1 MIMRLLVFICLMLG
15 ILEAGS
21 QTMSFKVHGLS
32 SEILQGSNNGSTFS
46 AALRND
52 QSSGECINLSEDCG
66 SVNDSVDFFSDVVTL
81 NGDDETGCSWNRWE
95 DGYGCVSTAV
105 LDVCYNQSGTCSSG
119 DAGLIAT
126 FKITNADGT
135 YDVGCEVTDGNL
147 AGWYTQCD
155 VYNAPNSGYFTKLIL
170 TVSDINMSSWMTD
183 TYDQIK
189 DRPVYELVIPGTHD
203 SGTYDINSSS
213 VATPDAPSFMYNDI
227 YKSGMYNVLN
237 EINSDYLSIGTGFAH
252 VQDMNFTDQLDNGVR
267 YFDLRLL
274 TFTRMFEINVG
285 DSGIAQQLAPPQKT
299 TSHGYQ
305 GAPWQDFLDA
315 LSGFMANSDNQKEIF
330 WLDMRQVDGNMTD
343 LESFMD
349 DLNSTFRG
357 EILGFDDTS
366 YVTDPPCATYDY
378 TAAKNLSLESN
389 VSELLN
395 NCKRIIVSLSSGDMN
410 SSGPYKFINR
420 FDQSQYS
427 GQSSY
432 SGCDFSKGVC
442 GYWANY
448 SMFDPE
454 TTSSFAAKADSGW
467 KGYLALFA
475 EVAAGLG
482 NFDWT
487 DDESVFS
494 SDSNYTSVLTS
505 ALSGYAASR
514 EQSGTKKPNV
524 FFLQKTP
531 DGDGNDIL
539 YGAYTLQKVNWF
551 DTMRRLT
558 HYKEDVYTWLYQPGT
573 FSDISQHGLI
583 LPEDFS
589 NGQILAYYAMQANKQ
604 KVFTSASE
612 ANASAASVR
621 GTKNADIDLSGI
633 KHLKSMEHVKHIVFL
648 DKDHHTT
655 VFNSGRSMECVY
667 DTCIMKSA
675 EGEVLQSV
683 TKSSDGSRIDLTLQD
698 GTTRTVVIDQADNY
712 ITFKRGGQV
721 VDAYNMSNQKI
732 ESKFRRD
739 GKVRIESNGILLSTY
754 EWK

>member
-1 MIMRLLVFICLMLG
+1 MRFLIFVFLIFG
-15 ILEAGS
+15 VLEAGS

-32 SEILQGSNNGSTFS
+32 SEILQGTNNGSTFS

-213 VATPDAPSFMYNDI
+213 VATPDAPSFVYGDI
-227 YKSGMYNVLN
+227 YSSGFDAVLN
-237 EINSDYLSIGTGFAH
+237 KINSDYLSLGTGFSH
-252 VQDMNFTDQLDNGVR
+252 VQDMNFTDQLENGAR

-274 TFTRMFEINVG
+274 TFTSELNLDAG
-285 DSGIAQQLAPPQKT
+285 DISVQQQLAPPLKT
-299 TSHGYQ
+299 TAHGYR

-315 LSGFMANSDNQKEIF
+315 LSGFMAKSDNQKELF
-330 WLDMRQVDGNMTD
+330 WLDMRQVEGNMTD
-343 LESFMD
+343 LEGFMD

-357 EILGFDDTS
+357 EILGFDDAS
-366 YVTDPPCATYDY
+366 YVADPPCATYDY
-378 TAAKNLSLESN
+378 TAARNLSLESN
-389 VSELLN
+389 VSDLLN

-410 SSGPYKFINR
+410 SSSSYGFLNE
-420 FDQSQYS
+420 FNQTQYS
-427 GQSSY
+427 GQTSY
-432 SGCDFSKGVC
+432 GADCNATTKAGVC
-442 GYWANY
+442 GYWADY
-448 SMFDPE
+448 RMFTPTDIVY
-454 TTSSFAAKADSGW
+454 D
-467 KGYLALFA
+467 A
-475 EVAAGLG
+475 EQILNEFGVVDLGLG
-482 NFDWT
+482 NN
-487 DDESVFS
+487 ESTLS
-494 SDSNYTSVLTS
+494 SNEDYVSTLTS
-505 ALSGYAASR
+505 AFSGYVDSR
-514 EQSGTKKPNV
+514 EQNGTKKPNV

-531 DGDGNDIL
+531 DGSAHDIL
-539 YGAYTLQKVNWF
+539 FAAYILDDKNWF

-558 HYKEDVYTWLYQPGT
+558 HYKEDVYAWLYQPGT

-612 ANASAASVR
+612 ANASAASIR
-621 GTKNADIDLSGI
+621 GTKNADIDLSSI

-667 DTCIMKSA
+667 DTCTMKSA

-698 GTTRTVVIDQADNY
+698 GTTRTVAIDQAEHY
-712 ITFKRGGQV
+712 IIFKSGGQV